1 MPVPRL
7 TGQELTKRLEATDEA
22 SRPIVVDA
30 RLKYPFEHSSVT
42 LPNALRLDPSG
53 AIPALAKGR
62 DIVVY
67 DSDPDELVSGRI
79 VARLRREGYTAYALT
94 GGIGEWLAAK
104 LPTDAKQAP
113 QQAPPKAGAL
123 SKK

>member
-1 MPVPRL
+1 MPVPRI
-7 TGQELTKRLEATDEA
+7 TREELTKRLDTTAEA

-42 LPNALRLDPSG
+42 LPKAVRLDPSG
-53 AIPALAKGR
+53 TVPQLAKGR

-67 DSDPDELVSGRI
+67 DSDPEELVSAPV
-79 VARLRREGYTAYALT
+79 VARLRRDGYTAFALV

-104 LPTDAKQAP
+104 LPTDAKDAP

-123 SKK
+123 AKK